1 MEPAYSALFLSQ
13 KANRMFRVFIFS
25 IGLLLFG
32 SKAAFSQ
39 KRSMTMNF
47 EQITK
52 TIELDGD
59 TFPYYDYGTGTP
71 VLLLHG
77 FPDSK
82 YLWRHQLPVLAEA
95 GYRVIVPDLLGYGG
109 APKPAD
115 VSAYAIPNILD
126 DLIGLL
132 DGLSIEEAHV
142 VGHDWGGT
150 VAWLFAGNYPDR
162 SLSVTGMTVGAPGG
176 KGRRDLDQLEKMWY
190 IFFFQNE
197 GVAEEWLRRDDWQ
210 GLRAWTRGHGDLERY
225 MNVLGQPAALT
236 GGLNWYR
243 ANFSPASLN
252 STSNPPRIKVPAMGL
267 TADGDTFLLE
277 KHVRDC
283 NNMID
288 GPWTYHRVENASH
301 WLMLDQPEIINRLL
315 LDFFAKA
322 KG

>member
-1 MEPAYSALFLSQ
+1 
-13 KANRMFRVFIFS
+13 
-25 IGLLLFG
+25 
-32 SKAAFSQ
+32 
-39 KRSMTMNF
+39 MNF
-47 EQITK
+47 DQITQ
-52 TIELDGD
+52 IVELDGD

-82 YLWRHQLPVLAEA
+82 YLWRHQLPALADA
-95 GYRVIVPDLLGYGG
+95 GYRVIAPDMLGYGD
-109 APKPAD
+109 ASKPAEIA
-115 VSAYAIPNILD
+115 AYSLPNILG

-132 DGLSIEEAHV
+132 DALSIERAHI

-150 VAWLFAGNYPDR
+150 AAWLLAGNFPNR

-176 KGRRDLDQLEKMWY
+176 KGRRDLDQLEKLWY

-197 GVAEEWLRRDDWQ
+197 GVAEEWLSRDDWQ
-210 GLRAWTRGHGDLERY
+210 GLRAWTRGHGDWESYRKALS
-225 MNVLGQPAALT
+225 QPGALT

-243 ANFSPASLN
+243 ANFKPASLN
-252 STSNPPRIKVPAMGL
+252 RTSNPPGIKVPAMGL

-283 NNMID
+283 DNMID

-301 WLMLDQPEIINRLL
+301 WLMLDQPNVVNALL
-315 LDFFAKA
+315 LDFFSKV
-322 KG
+322 K

>member
-1 MEPAYSALFLSQ
+1 MLRIIIL
-13 KANRMFRVFIFS
+13 IC
-25 IGLLLFG
+25 GLLPFG
-32 SKAAFSQ
+32 GRAVIAQ
-39 KRSMTMNF
+39 TQPTTMDLD
-47 EQITK
+47 QITK

-71 VLLLHG
+71 VLFIHG

-82 YLWRHQLPVLAEA
+82 YLWRHQVQAIADA

-109 APKPAD
+109 ASKPAE
-115 VSAYAIPNILD
+115 VSAYALPNILD

-132 DGLSIEEAHV
+132 DALSIDKVHI

-150 VAWLFAGNYPDR
+150 VAWLLAGNFPER
-162 SLSVTGMTVGAPGG
+162 GISVTGMTVGAPGG

-210 GLRAWTRGHGDLERY
+210 GLRAWTRGHGDFEKY
-225 MNVLGQPAALT
+225 TEVLDQPGALT

-243 ANFSPASLN
+243 ANFKPASLN
-252 STSNPPRIKVPAMGL
+252 STSNPPRIKIPAMGL

-283 NNMID
+283 DNMID
-288 GPWTYHRVENASH
+288 GSWTYHRVENASH
-301 WLMLDQPEIINRLL
+301 WLMLDQPEIVNQLL
-315 LDFFAKA
+315 LDFFAEA
-322 KG
+322 KDK